1 MITPGSPRSICI
13 VRLSALG
20 DVVMVLPL
28 VRTLQARWPEA
39 KITWIIGRGAHD
51 AVAGL
56 RNEGIEF
63 VVIEKPRGIRD
74 YLALRR
80 RMKDRTFDVLLC
92 LQASWRAN
100 LIYPCIR
107 ARRKI
112 GYGNDRA
119 RDFHRYFIREC
130 IPDAKAHLVDGFLQF
145 AEALGLELPLDAD
158 WRLPVDASLK
168 AWADG
173 TLPAKPFFAV
183 SPCASK
189 PERDW
194 PVERYVEV
202 VRWAHAHGLGPIVL
216 LGGPTGRDREVADAL
231 VSRAQVPIL
240 DLVGRTTIPQLIAT
254 LARCRLLLA
263 PDTGAVHLANALG
276 RPVVGLY
283 AVAPAHRTGP
293 YRRTEFSVDRFDEAV
308 RTLCG
313 ADPARVPWGKRVHDL
328 RAMSLIGVDEV
339 ISKVGLAWR
348 APESPEK

>member
-1 MITPGSPRSICI
+1 MTTPGSPASICL

-28 VRTLQARWPEA
+28 VRTLQARWPRA
-39 KITWIIGRGAHD
+39 KITWIIGRGAYE

-56 RNEGIEF
+56 RAEGIEF
-63 VVIEKPRGIRD
+63 VVIEKPRRIRD

-80 RMKDRTFDVLLC
+80 QLADRTFDVLLC

-100 LIYPCIR
+100 WIYPCIR

-119 RDFHRYFIREC
+119 KDFHRWFVRER
-130 IPDAKAHLVDGFLQF
+130 IPPAKPHLVNGFLQF
-145 AEALGLELPLDAD
+145 AEALGVELHPEVL
-158 WRLPVDASLK
+158 WRLPVEAEAE
-168 AWADG
+168 AWAG
-173 TLPAKPFFAV
+173 EILPAKPFFAL

-194 PVERYVEV
+194 PVDRYAAVL
-202 VRWAHAHGLGPIVL
+202 RWAHAGGLGPVVL
-216 LGGPTGRDREVADAL
+216 LGGPAGRERMVADAL
-231 VSRAQVPIL
+231 VAQAEVPVVN
-240 DLVGRTTIPQLIAT
+240 LVGRTSVPQLIAT

-263 PDTGAVHLANALG
+263 PDSGAVHIANAFG

-283 AVAPAHRTGP
+283 AVAPAGRTGP
-293 YRRTEFSVDRFDEAV
+293 YRRTEFCVDHFDEAV

-313 ADPARVPWGKRVHDL
+313 ADPARMPWATRVHDP
-328 RAMSLIGVDEV
+328 RAMALIRVDEV
-339 ISKVGLAWR
+339 LVKIDR
-348 APESPEK
+348 ALRQE